1 MFSIVGIML
10 TGVLVGYLL
19 RNKNLSWIQSLIT
32 LFIWLLLFLLGID
45 VGGNQTII
53 NNLHTLGIEALYLSI
68 AAVLGSAFFA
78 WLLWSSI
85 NKQKKEKQS

>member
-1 MFSIVGIML
+1 ML

-53 NNLHTLGIEALYLSI
+53 NNLHTLGIEALYLST
-68 AAVLGSAFFA
+68 AAVLGSAVFA
-78 WLLWSSI
+78 WILWKSI
-85 NKQKKEKQS
+85 NKGKKESQS